1 MSPEILEVEVVTVL
15 QLVTSVRAE
24 LTQRGF
30 PCDVITGTPAVT
42 VTASHDGNAGQS
54 FRPILSIFSSG
65 PVVTFLGITPP
76 PVASIELDF
85 DCRAH
90 TSRLMADN
98 ADPKLLSLPSIFSKI
113 LMITLKSPSYNLVD
127 GILSALS
134 VT

>member
-1 MSPEILEVEVVTVL
+1 MSAEILEVEVVTVL

-54 FRPILSIFSSG
+54 FRIFSSG